1 MPDTFIKWFS
11 EIIMKKLISLILF
24 FSLSTFAD
32 EDISISEAPLVD
44 ELPLNEVEFVDTI
57 GLLTPDEVEKILGE
71 PKKIVNIT
79 LESSKEVIASSWYYE
94 NINTDHSGNY
104 YPITEID
111 IVDGYIESVVF
122 LNSDMSEIDR
132 VEGQKY
138 DIKRPEKV
146 F

>member
-1 MPDTFIKWFS
+1 
-11 EIIMKKLISLILF
+11 MKKILVLF
-24 FSLSTFAD
+24 LLFVTPFLFAND
-32 EDISISEAPLVD
+32 DLSISEAPIID
-44 ELPLNEVEFVDTI
+44 SLPVNEIEFVDTR

-94 NINTDHSGNY
+94 NINTDYNGKY

-122 LNSDMSEIDR
+122 LNSNMEDIDR

-138 DIKRPEKV
+138 DIKRPEKI

>member
-1 MPDTFIKWFS
+1 
-11 EIIMKKLISLILF
+11 MKKIILLILF
-24 FSLSTFAD
+24 FSLSSFAD

-44 ELPLNEVEFVDTI
+44 ELPVNELEFVATI

-122 LNSDMSEIDR
+122 LNSDMDEIDR

>member
-1 MPDTFIKWFS
+1 
-11 EIIMKKLISLILF
+11 MKKILALVLFLVSLFLF
-24 FSLSTFAD
+24 ANDDLT
-32 EDISISEAPLVD
+32 ISEAPIIDSLPTN
-44 ELPLNEVEFVDTI
+44 ELEFVDTI

-94 NINTDHSGNY
+94 NINTDYNGKY

-122 LNSDMSEIDR
+122 LNSNMEDIDR

-138 DIKRPEKV
+138 DIKRPEKI

>member
-1 MPDTFIKWFS
+1 
-11 EIIMKKLISLILF
+11 MKKILVLF
-24 FSLSTFAD
+24 LLFVTPFLFAND
-32 EDISISEAPLVD
+32 DLSISEAPIID
-44 ELPLNEVEFVDTI
+44 SLPVNEIEFVDTI
-57 GLLTPDEVEKILGE
+57 GLLTPEEVEKILGE

-94 NINTDHSGNY
+94 NINTDYNGKY

-122 LNSDMSEIDR
+122 LNSNMEDIDR

-138 DIKRPEKV
+138 DIKRPEKI

>member
-1 MPDTFIKWFS
+1 
-11 EIIMKKLISLILF
+11 MKKIIFLILF
-24 FSLSTFAD
+24 FSLSSFAD

-44 ELPLNEVEFVDTI
+44 ELPVNELEFVDTI

-79 LESSKEVIASSWYYE
+79 LQSSKEVIASSWYYE

-122 LNSDMSEIDR
+122 LNSNMDEIDR

-138 DIKRPEKV
+138 DVKRPEKV

>member
-1 MPDTFIKWFS
+1 
-11 EIIMKKLISLILF
+11 MKKLIFLF
-24 FSLSTFAD
+24 LLFSFSSFAD

-44 ELPLNEVEFVDTI
+44 ELPVNELEFVDTI

-79 LESSKEVIASSWYYE
+79 LQSSKEVIASSWYYE

-122 LNSDMSEIDR
+122 LNSNMDEIDR

-138 DIKRPEKV
+138 DVKRTEKV

>member
-1 MPDTFIKWFS
+1 
-11 EIIMKKLISLILF
+11 MKKILALVIF
-24 FSLSTFAD
+24 IVSPFLFAND
-32 EDISISEAPLVD
+32 ELTISEAPIIDSLPTN
-44 ELPLNEVEFVDTI
+44 ELEFVDTI

-94 NINTDHSGNY
+94 NINTDYNGKY

-122 LNSDMSEIDR
+122 LNSNMEDIDR

-138 DIKRPEKV
+138 DIKRPEKI

>member
-1 MPDTFIKWFS
+1 M
-11 EIIMKKLISLILF
+11 MKKIIFLILF
-24 FSLSTFAD
+24 FSLSSFAD
-32 EDISISEAPLVD
+32 EDISISEAPLLD
-44 ELPLNEVEFVDTI
+44 ELPVNELEFVDTI

-122 LNSDMSEIDR
+122 LNSDMDEIDR

>member
-1 MPDTFIKWFS
+1 
-11 EIIMKKLISLILF
+11 MKKIIFLILF
-24 FSLSTFAD
+24 FSLSSFAD

-44 ELPLNEVEFVDTI
+44 DLPVNELEFVDTI
-57 GLLTPDEVEKILGE
+57 GLLTPAEVEKILGE

-122 LNSDMSEIDR
+122 LNSDMDEIDR

>member
-1 MPDTFIKWFS
+1 
-11 EIIMKKLISLILF
+11 MKKILALVLF
-24 FSLSTFAD
+24 LVSPFLFAND
-32 EDISISEAPLVD
+32 DLTISEAPIIDSLPTN
-44 ELPLNEVEFVDTI
+44 ELEFVDTI

-94 NINTDHSGNY
+94 NINTDYNGKY

-122 LNSDMSEIDR
+122 LNSNMEDIDR

-138 DIKRPEKV
+138 DIKSPEKI

>member
-1 MPDTFIKWFS
+1 
-11 EIIMKKLISLILF
+11 MKKIIFLILF
-24 FSLSTFAD
+24 FSLTSFAD

-44 ELPLNEVEFVDTI
+44 ELPVNELEFVDTI

-122 LNSDMSEIDR
+122 LNSDMDEIDR

-138 DIKRPEKV
+138 DVKRPEKV

>member
-1 MPDTFIKWFS
+1 
-11 EIIMKKLISLILF
+11 MKKILVLF
-24 FSLSTFAD
+24 LLFVTPFLFAND
-32 EDISISEAPLVD
+32 GLSISEAPIID
-44 ELPLNEVEFVDTI
+44 SLPVNEIEFVDTI

-94 NINTDHSGNY
+94 NINTDYNGKY

-122 LNSDMSEIDR
+122 LNSNMEDIDR

-138 DIKRPEKV
+138 DIKRPEKI

>member
-1 MPDTFIKWFS
+1 
-11 EIIMKKLISLILF
+11 MKKIPVLF
-24 FSLSTFAD
+24 LLFVTPFLFAND
-32 EDISISEAPLVD
+32 DLSISEAPIINS
-44 ELPLNEVEFVDTI
+44 LPVNEIEFVDTI
-57 GLLTPDEVEKILGE
+57 GLLTPNEVEKILGE

-79 LESSKEVIASSWYYE
+79 LESSKEVIATSWYYE
-94 NINTDHSGNY
+94 NINTDYNGKY

-122 LNSDMSEIDR
+122 LNSNMEDIDR

-138 DIKRPEKV
+138 DIKRPEKI

>member
-1 MPDTFIKWFS
+1 
-11 EIIMKKLISLILF
+11 MKKTIFLILF
-24 FSLSTFAD
+24 FTLSSFAD

-44 ELPLNEVEFVDTI
+44 ELPVNELEFVDTI

-122 LNSDMSEIDR
+122 LNSNMDEIDR

>member
-1 MPDTFIKWFS
+1 
-11 EIIMKKLISLILF
+11 MKKIIFLILF
-24 FSLSTFAD
+24 FSLTSFAD
-32 EDISISEAPLVD
+32 EDISISDAPLVD
-44 ELPLNEVEFVDTI
+44 ELPVNELEFVDTI

-122 LNSDMSEIDR
+122 LNSNMDEIDR

>member
-1 MPDTFIKWFS
+1 
-11 EIIMKKLISLILF
+11 MKKIIFLILF
-24 FSLSTFAD
+24 FSLSSFAD

-44 ELPLNEVEFVDTI
+44 ELPVNELEFVDTI
-57 GLLTPDEVEKILGE
+57 GLLTPAEVEKILGE
-71 PKKIVNIT
+71 PKKILNIT

-94 NINTDHSGNY
+94 NINTDHNGNY

-122 LNSDMSEIDR
+122 LNSDMDEIDR

>member
-1 MPDTFIKWFS
+1 MNINL
-11 EIIMKKLISLILF
+11 IMKKIIFLILF
-24 FSLSTFAD
+24 FTLSSFAD

-44 ELPLNEVEFVDTI
+44 ELPVNELEFVDTI
-57 GLLTPDEVEKILGE
+57 GLLTPDEVENILGE

-122 LNSDMSEIDR
+122 LNSDMDEIDR

>member
-1 MPDTFIKWFS
+1 
-11 EIIMKKLISLILF
+11 MKKILVLF
-24 FSLSTFAD
+24 LLFVTPFLFAND
-32 EDISISEAPLVD
+32 NLSISEAPIID
-44 ELPLNEVEFVDTI
+44 SLPVNEIEFVDTI

-94 NINTDHSGNY
+94 NINTDFNGKY

-122 LNSDMSEIDR
+122 LNSNMEDIDR

-138 DIKRPEKV
+138 DIKRPEKI

>member
-1 MPDTFIKWFS
+1 
-11 EIIMKKLISLILF
+11 MKKLIFLF
-24 FSLSTFAD
+24 LLLSFSSFAD

-44 ELPLNEVEFVDTI
+44 ELPVNELEFVDTI

-79 LESSKEVIASSWYYE
+79 LQSSKEVIASSWYYE

-122 LNSDMSEIDR
+122 LNSNMDEIDR

-138 DIKRPEKV
+138 DVKRPEKV

>member
-1 MPDTFIKWFS
+1 
-11 EIIMKKLISLILF
+11 MKKILALVLF
-24 FSLSTFAD
+24 LVSPFLFAND
-32 EDISISEAPLVD
+32 DLTISEAPIIDSLPTN
-44 ELPLNEVEFVDTI
+44 ELEFVDTI

-94 NINTDHSGNY
+94 NINTDYNGKY

-111 IVDGYIESVVF
+111 IVDGFIESVVF
-122 LNSDMSEIDR
+122 LNSNMEDIDR

-138 DIKRPEKV
+138 DIKRPEKI

>member
-1 MPDTFIKWFS
+1 
-11 EIIMKKLISLILF
+11 MKKLIFLF
-24 FSLSTFAD
+24 LLFSFSSFAD
-32 EDISISEAPLVD
+32 EDISISEAPFVD
-44 ELPLNEVEFVDTI
+44 ELPVNELEFVDTI

-79 LESSKEVIASSWYYE
+79 LQSSKEVIASSWYYE

-122 LNSDMSEIDR
+122 LNSNMDEIDR

-138 DIKRPEKV
+138 DVKRPEKV

>member
-1 MPDTFIKWFS
+1 
-11 EIIMKKLISLILF
+11 MKKIIFLILF
-24 FSLSTFAD
+24 FSLSSFAD

-44 ELPLNEVEFVDTI
+44 ELPVNELEFVDTI
-57 GLLTPDEVEKILGE
+57 GLLTPAEVEKILGE

-94 NINTDHSGNY
+94 NINTDHNGNY

-122 LNSDMSEIDR
+122 LNSDMNEIDR

>member
-1 MPDTFIKWFS
+1 
-11 EIIMKKLISLILF
+11 MKKIILLILF
-24 FSLSTFAD
+24 FSLSSFAD
-32 EDISISEAPLVD
+32 EDSSISEAPLID
-44 ELPLNEVEFVDTI
+44 ELPVNELEFVDTI

-122 LNSDMSEIDR
+122 LNSDMDEIDR

>member
-1 MPDTFIKWFS
+1 
-11 EIIMKKLISLILF
+11 MKKLISLILF
-24 FSLSTFAD
+24 ISLSTFAD

-44 ELPLNEVEFVDTI
+44 ELPVNEVEFVDTI

-122 LNSDMSEIDR
+122 LNSDMAEIDR

>member
-1 MPDTFIKWFS
+1 
-11 EIIMKKLISLILF
+11 MKKIIFLILF
-24 FSLSTFAD
+24 FALSSFAD
-32 EDISISEAPLVD
+32 EDISISEAPLVN
-44 ELPLNEVEFVDTI
+44 ELPVNELEFVDTI

-122 LNSDMSEIDR
+122 LNSNMDEIDR

>member
-1 MPDTFIKWFS
+1 
-11 EIIMKKLISLILF
+11 MKKILALVLF
-24 FSLSTFAD
+24 LVSPFLFAND
-32 EDISISEAPLVD
+32 DLTISEAPIHD
-44 ELPLNEVEFVDTI
+44 SLPTNDLEFVDTI
-57 GLLTPDEVEKILGE
+57 GLLTPDVVEKILGE

-94 NINTDHSGNY
+94 NINTDYNGKY

-122 LNSDMSEIDR
+122 LNSNMEDIDR

-138 DIKRPEKV
+138 DIKRPEKI

>member
-1 MPDTFIKWFS
+1 
-11 EIIMKKLISLILF
+11 MKKIIFLILF
-24 FSLSTFAD
+24 FSISSFAN
-32 EDISISEAPLVD
+32 EDISISEAPLIDELPVD
-44 ELPLNEVEFVDTI
+44 ELEFVDTI

-94 NINTDHSGNY
+94 NINTDNSGNY

-122 LNSDMSEIDR
+122 LNSDMDEIDR
-132 VEGQKY
+132 VDGQKY

>member
-1 MPDTFIKWFS
+1 
-11 EIIMKKLISLILF
+11 MKKLIFLF
-24 FSLSTFAD
+24 LLFSFSSFAD

-44 ELPLNEVEFVDTI
+44 ELPDNELEIVETI

-79 LESSKEVIASSWYYE
+79 LQSSKEVIASSWYYE

-122 LNSDMSEIDR
+122 LNSNMDEIDR

-138 DIKRPEKV
+138 DVKRPEKV

>member
-1 MPDTFIKWFS
+1 
-11 EIIMKKLISLILF
+11 MKKIIFLIFF
-24 FSLSTFAD
+24 FSLSSFAD

-44 ELPLNEVEFVDTI
+44 ELPVNELEFVDTI

-94 NINTDHSGNY
+94 NINTDHSGNF

-122 LNSDMSEIDR
+122 LNSNMDEIDR

>member
-1 MPDTFIKWFS
+1 
-11 EIIMKKLISLILF
+11 MKKIIFLIFF
-24 FSLSTFAD
+24 FSLSSFAD
-32 EDISISEAPLVD
+32 EDFSISEAPLVD
-44 ELPLNEVEFVDTI
+44 ELPVNELEFVDTI
-57 GLLTPDEVEKILGE
+57 GLLTPPEVEKILGE

-122 LNSDMSEIDR
+122 LNSDMDEIDR

>member
-1 MPDTFIKWFS
+1 
-11 EIIMKKLISLILF
+11 MKKILALVIF
-24 FSLSTFAD
+24 IVSPFLFAND
-32 EDISISEAPLVD
+32 ELTISEAPIIDSLPTN
-44 ELPLNEVEFVDTI
+44 ELEFVDTI

-94 NINTDHSGNY
+94 NINTNYNGKY

-122 LNSDMSEIDR
+122 LNSNMEDIDR

-138 DIKRPEKV
+138 DIKRPEKI

>member
-1 MPDTFIKWFS
+1 M
-11 EIIMKKLISLILF
+11 IMKKILLFILF
-24 FSLSTFAD
+24 ISYSTFAD
-32 EDISISEAPLVD
+32 EDISISDAPLVD
-44 ELPLNEVEFVDTI
+44 ELPVNELEFVDTI

-79 LESSKEVIASSWYYE
+79 LESSREVIASSWYYE

-122 LNSDMSEIDR
+122 LNSDMNEIDR

>member
-1 MPDTFIKWFS
+1 
-11 EIIMKKLISLILF
+11 MKKILVLF
-24 FSLSTFAD
+24 LLFVTPFLFAND
-32 EDISISEAPLVD
+32 DLSISEAPIID
-44 ELPLNEVEFVDTI
+44 SLPVNEIEFVDTI

-94 NINTDHSGNY
+94 NINTDYNGKY

-122 LNSDMSEIDR
+122 LNSNMEDIDR
-132 VEGQKY
+132 VEGQKN
-138 DIKRPEKV
+138 DIKRPEKI

>member
-1 MPDTFIKWFS
+1 
-11 EIIMKKLISLILF
+11 MKKIPVLF
-24 FSLSTFAD
+24 LLFVTPFLFAND
-32 EDISISEAPLVD
+32 DLSISEAPIINS
-44 ELPLNEVEFVDTI
+44 LPVNEIEFVDTI
-57 GLLTPDEVEKILGE
+57 GLLTPNEVEKILGE

-79 LESSKEVIASSWYYE
+79 LEYSKEVIATSWYYE
-94 NINTDHSGNY
+94 NINTDYNGKY

-122 LNSDMSEIDR
+122 LNSNMEDIDR

-138 DIKRPEKV
+138 DIKRPEKI

>member
-1 MPDTFIKWFS
+1 MIIFY
-11 EIIMKKLISLILF
+11 IMKKIIFLILF
-24 FSLSTFAD
+24 FSLSSFAD

-44 ELPLNEVEFVDTI
+44 ELPVNELEFVDTI
-57 GLLTPDEVEKILGE
+57 GLLTPAEVEKILGE

-122 LNSDMSEIDR
+122 LNSDMDEIDR